1 MTRRFAGIA
10 ILVASSLAF
19 ARVGDRPAEL
29 EPQSDADLARE
40 TAVESGLAWLAAH
53 QGPSGAWTG
62 ATGHKQQDDYVL
74 FETERAQA
82 ERDTGHVGVTSLAGL
97 AFLASGHVPG
107 RGPYGAVLDRA
118 LDFVLSRRTEF
129 GYVTN
134 GEERMYSHAFAALF
148 LAQVRGMT
156 RTRSAEVDD
165 ALRAAVSYLQ
175 DSQNPAGGWRYV
187 PFSKECDLSVTVC
200 QVQALRAARASG
212 IHVDRSCIDRVIQY
226 IRNSRIDGGEYD
238 GCFYY
243 KITGRAAYSK
253 TSFAINAAAVTA
265 LHSAGVYDA
274 REYGPAITFLET
286 EYPSI
291 QRDYPTHFY
300 FWYGNYYATQ
310 ALHMES
316 GPRFDRWFARIDSDL
331 RRRQRQDGSWENDVG
346 PGDAF
351 ATAVACLILR
361 IPDEILPIFQT

>member
-1 MTRRFAGIA
+1 MARRAPVIA
-10 ILVASSLAF
+10 LLVASSFAF
-19 ARVGDRPAEL
+19 PRAGDR
-29 EPQSDADLARE
+29 EPMVAPPSDSEVARE
-40 TAVESGLAWLAAH
+40 AAVQAGLAWLAAQ

-62 ATGHKQQDDYVL
+62 ATGHKQEDDYVL
-74 FETERAQA
+74 FESEAAQ
-82 ERDTGHVGVTSLAGL
+82 RDRSTGHVGVTSLAGL

-107 RGPYGAVLDRA
+107 RGPYGDVLDKA

-134 GEERMYSHAFAALF
+134 GEERMYSHAFAVLF

-165 ALRAAVSYLQ
+165 ALRSSVAYLQ
-175 DSQNPAGGWRYV
+175 ESQNPIGGWRYV

-212 IHVDRSCIDRVIQY
+212 IHVDRSCIDRVIGY

-243 KITGRAAYSK
+243 KITGRAAFTK

-274 REYGPAITFLET
+274 REYGPAITFLES
-286 EYPSI
+286 EYPAI
-291 QRDYPTHFY
+291 QRHYPTHFY

-316 GPRFDRWFARIDSDL
+316 EPRFERWFTRIDTDL
-331 RRRQRQDGSWENDVG
+331 RARQQADGRWQNDVG

-351 ATAVACLILR
+351 ATAIACLILR
-361 IPDEILPIFQT
+361 IPDEILPVFQS

>member
-1 MTRRFAGIA
+1 MGRIA
-10 ILVASSLAF
+10 VLLIVLLTSTLAP
-19 ARVGDRPAEL
+19 ARVGDKA
-29 EPQSDADLARE
+29 
-40 TAVESGLAWLAAH
+40 AVEPSSEVEAARDAAVQAGLAWLATH
-53 QGPSGAWTG
+53 QEPSGAWTG

-74 FETERAQA
+74 FETEATQ
-82 ERDTGHVGVTSLAGL
+82 RDRGTGHVGVTALAGL

-107 RGPYGAVLDRA
+107 RGPYGTVLDRA

-156 RTRSAEVDD
+156 RTRATEVDD
-165 ALRAAVSYLQ
+165 TLRAAVAYLQ
-175 DSQNPAGGWRYV
+175 ESQNPAGGWRYV

-212 IHVDRSCIDRVIQY
+212 IHVDRSCIDRVIEY
-226 IRNSRIDGGEYD
+226 IRDSRIDGGEYD

-243 KITGRAAYSK
+243 KITGRAAYTK

-274 REYGPAITFLET
+274 REYGPAIAFLEA

-300 FWYGNYYATQ
+300 YWYGNYYATQ

-316 GPRFDRWFARIDSDL
+316 GPRFERWFLRIDSDL
-331 RRRQRQDGSWENDVG
+331 RARQRDDGRWENDVG

-351 ATAVACLILR
+351 ATAVGCLILR